1 VARCGRCLCR
11 VASTG
16 VILALTL
23 LTSCTRS
30 ASADEAEV
38 RSFLESYFSTW
49 SVQEMDRYAA
59 CFHPQARI
67 TYLAKNGE
75 TKTDGLTDFIHGQK
89 LAHAQSAVP
98 MSESPTGMK
107 ITFDSRVTVATVR
120 WKLTKGAEIVTG
132 TDFFTLI
139 KTGTGWK
146 IMSLVFYND

>member
-1 VARCGRCLCR
+1 VARSGRCLCR
-11 VASTG
+11 FASTG
-16 VILALTL
+16 VILALVL
-23 LTSCTRS
+23 LTSCSKS

-49 SVQEMDRYAA
+49 SVQEMDRYGE

-67 TYLAKNGE
+67 TYVAKNGQ
-75 TKTDGLTDFIHGQK
+75 TKTDGLTDFLHGQK
-89 LAHAQSAVP
+89 LAHAQSTVA
-98 MSESPTGMK
+98 MSESPTDMK
-107 ITFDSRVTVATVR
+107 ITFDSRVTAAIVR

-139 KTGTGWK
+139 KTETGWK